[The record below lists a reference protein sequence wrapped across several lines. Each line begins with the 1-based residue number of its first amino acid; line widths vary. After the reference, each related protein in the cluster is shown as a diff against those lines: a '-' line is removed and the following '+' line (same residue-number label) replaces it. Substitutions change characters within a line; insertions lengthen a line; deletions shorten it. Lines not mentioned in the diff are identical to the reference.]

1 MLTFEIHGTPEPQKQ
16 TRKGKHG
23 FYDPSSQRREQIRW
37 QLKPFA
43 PTELL
48 CGPLHVEI
56 TFLMP
61 IPKATTAVRRR
72 HMLNN
77 TLMHVVR
84 PDVDNLSYLVV
95 NAMKDLIYKDDS
107 QIVSL
112 HVHKRYSDDPKT
124 VVQIKELGQICL

>member
-23 FYDPSSQRREQIRW
+23 FYDPSHQRREQIRW
-37 QLKPFA
+37 QVKPHA
-43 PTELL
+43 PLDPL
-48 CGPLHVEI
+48 CGPIEVTIH
-56 TFLMP
+56 FYMP
-61 IPKATTAVRRR
+61 IPKATTAARRR
-72 HMLNN
+72 HMINN

-84 PDVDNLSYLVV
+84 PDVDNLSYLIV
-95 NAMKDLIYKDDS
+95 NALKDIVYKDDS

-112 HVHKRYSDDPKT
+112 HIHKRYSEDPKT